1 MSASVIANF
10 KTPAGADFATVTRQ
24 VDFRGRISYR
34 LAGTIGQASDLGL
47 DAIKAKI
54 ARNLSR
60 FRGIEQTVHTS
71 IYDAA

>member
-1 MSASVIANF
+1 MSASVIAAF
-10 KTPAGADFATVTRQ
+10 KTPAGTDFATVTRQ
-24 VDFRGRISYR
+24 RDLRGRVSYR
-34 LAGTIGQASDLGL
+34 LAGSIGQANDLTL

-54 ARNLSR
+54 ARNMAR